1 MCELLGL
8 SFNAPVSASVSLD
21 VFQTRGEA
29 NPDGWG
35 IAYYRDGYLQV
46 IKESKAAVDSH
57 LFDFTEQYPRSEI
70 FISHVRRSTMGNRS
84 YLNTHPFY
92 RSITIGGKEWEF
104 AFAHNGT
111 LTDALQIPLGQFIPI
126 GQTDSERAFC
136 NLLDVVS
143 KKNIGQWNEKSY
155 VLVESHLRKM
165 NDKQNTLNCIFS
177 DGVRLFCYSDENKHN
192 DGLRYTKWSHPF
204 GTLPLVQDETHL
216 GTLDIRSQN
225 IGRTVGVEEAGYVI
239 VTKALSDG
247 SWTDF
252 KAGSLMVFEKDQI
265 VYS

>member
-21 VFQTRGEA
+21 VFQTRGAA

-46 IKESKAAVDSH
+46 IKESQPAVDSH
-57 LFDFTEQYPRSEI
+57 LFDFTEQYPKSEI

-92 RSITIGGKEWEF
+92 RSIMIGAEKWEF

-111 LTDALQIPLGQFIPI
+111 LTDAPQLPLGGFIPI

-136 NLLDVVS
+136 HLLDTIS
-143 KKNIGQWNEKSY
+143 EKSINQWDEESY
-155 VLVESHLRKM
+155 DFVESQLRKI
-165 NDKQNTLNCIFS
+165 NNEQNTINCIFS
-177 DGVRLFCYSDENKHN
+177 DGIRLFCYSDENRHN
-192 DGLRYTKWSHPF
+192 DGLRYAKWSYPF
-204 GTLPLVQDETHL
+204 GTLPLIQDEAHL

-225 IGRTVGVEEAGYVI
+225 IGRAVGVEEAGYVI
-239 VTKALSDG
+239 VTKALSGAD
-247 SWTDF
+247 WTDF
-252 KAGSLMVFEKDQI
+252 KSGSLMVFEKDQI